1 MNNVD
6 KIVYVKLDTW
16 YDMKDAEQYLEEL
29 EDGKHDN
36 EINYSEVWYDM
47 AIIYCITTTE
57 SYIKKHPELTNFIR
71 KQNEYFEKYDIFR
84 PYYPDYDPDN
94 FGKKYCGEY
103 EGWAPYKDFNRQI
116 VEHFQKNNKI
126 EVQK

>member
-47 AIIYCITTTE
+47 AIIYCITTAE
-57 SYIKKHPELTNFIR
+57 SYIKNI
-71 KQNEYFEKYDIFR
+71 QNLQNLFE
-84 PYYPDYDPDN
+84 N
-94 FGKKYCGEY
+94 
-103 EGWAPYKDFNRQI
+103 
-116 VEHFQKNNKI
+116 
-126 EVQK
+126 